1 MSQVTIRG
9 IKPNIEKTIRQI
21 AREHGKS
28 MNQVLKEI
36 IHKEFQTGPSAPASG
51 LKQLAGGW
59 SREEAEEFE
68 RSISLC
74 ERIDED
80 MWR

>member
-9 IKPNIEKTIRQI
+9 IDPDIEKAIRQI
-21 AREHGKS
+21 ARDHGKS

-36 IHKEFQTGPSAPASG
+36 IHREFQTGPSAPAAG

-59 SREEAEEFE
+59 SRVVAEVFE
-68 RSISLC
+68 HSISPC

-80 MWR
+80 MW